1 MDPDDVITP
10 DDLDR
15 FAVVRASRVRPGR
28 AQPMGETFQA
38 QAQAMKRLR
47 RKHLGCARAWEA
59 VCPADCINRTSI
71 IGIKSGALT
80 IGVADHATRYELDR
94 MLRAGAERELVK
106 LAPTTVR
113 RVKLVVDSGFNLG
126 ERASGST

>member
-1 MDPDDVITP
+1 MPPDEPISP

-15 FAVVRASRVRPGR
+15 FAVVRASRVRPERAQAMGR
-28 AQPMGETFQA
+28 AFIEQA
-38 QAQAMKRLR
+38 QAIKRSR

-59 VCPADCINRTSI
+59 VCPGALVGRTSVL
-71 IGIKSGALT
+71 GVKGGAMT

-94 MLRAGAERELVK
+94 LLREGGERELVK

-113 RVKLVVDSGFNLG
+113 RVRLVVNPSLDAPGSG
-126 ERASGST
+126 

>member
-1 MDPDDVITP
+1 MPLDDSITP

-15 FAVVRASRVRPGR
+15 FAVVRASRVRPDR
-28 AQPMGETFQA
+28 ARAMGETFLEQA
-38 QAQAMKRLR
+38 QAIKRTR

-59 VCPADCINRTSI
+59 VCPEALVGRTSVL
-71 IGIKSGALT
+71 GVRSGAMT

-94 MLRAGAERELVK
+94 LLRAGGERELVR

-113 RVKLVVDSGFNLG
+113 RVKLIVDSTLHAPG
-126 ERASGST
+126 SG